1 MAAARDI
8 FLQRNEDFQEGWS
21 LTRDDDTPIDLTEC
35 VLAGHVRA
43 PLDNSTLVAS
53 FEIEIT
59 DAANGEATLKL
70 AASEGSALAAYGN
83 PIQVAR
89 LPYDIRLIYPDGSP
103 LVLVVGT
110 VVLSRGNTHT

>member
-1 MAAARDI
+1 MAAQRDI

-21 LTRDDDTPIDLTEC
+21 LLHDDDATIDLTEC
-35 VLAGHVRA
+35 VLAGHVRE
-43 PLDNSTLVAS
+43 PLDNTTLVAS
-53 FEIEIT
+53 FDIEIT
-59 DAANGEATLKL
+59 DAPNGEATLKL

-103 LVLVVGT
+103 LVLVVGHLM
-110 VVLSRGNTHT
+110 LSRGNTH